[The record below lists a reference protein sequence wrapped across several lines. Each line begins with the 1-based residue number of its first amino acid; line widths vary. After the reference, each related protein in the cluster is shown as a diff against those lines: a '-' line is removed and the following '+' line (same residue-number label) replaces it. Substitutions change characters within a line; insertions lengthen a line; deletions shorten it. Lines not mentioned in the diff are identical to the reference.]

1 MAKTTTPIDKE
12 SEVYVKNVGSDLT
25 DKKDT
30 INCLLEVVV
39 DKLNSINTDLEEVYR
54 RLDELES

>member
-39 DKLNSINTDLEEVYR
+39 DKLNSINTDLDEVYR
-54 RLDELES
+54 RLDELEA

>member
-54 RLDELES
+54 RFDELES